1 MQGFLAIPAD
11 SIVRLRDARI
21 PAALLIEAP
30 PCQIDS
36 DGLAAVDLEIQHGQI
51 SAIAPAG
58 TFEPK
63 TTIDL
68 AGGQV
73 WPGYADIHTHLDK
86 GFILPRATNPDR
98 TFKGAFTNVAADRAA
113 NWTADDLRRRFDFA
127 LRCAYAHGTTAL
139 RTHIDSLES
148 QAYISWGVFREMRE
162 LWAGRIEL
170 QASSLV
176 PIDVFGTP
184 YGKTLADI
192 VAVSG
197 GNLGAVTRLTG
208 GIHDT
213 LPAEFEAL
221 LDRVFTLAD
230 ERGLDLD
237 FHVDESGELGAKA
250 LAYIASVKINRH
262 FQKRVLCGHCCS
274 LAVQSESYVK
284 TTLNLCADAGIAVV
298 SLPMCNQYL
307 QDRQIG
313 RTPRWR
319 GVTLL
324 HEMRASGIEVAVASD
339 NTIDPFFGYGDLDMH
354 EVFTQA
360 VRIAHL
366 DTPYGDWP
374 RAATATPAAIMGLYD
389 HGMIG
394 IGRSADLIL
403 FRGRSMNELLSRPQ
417 ADRVVLR
424 AGRIID
430 TTLPDHRELDD
441 LFQIPALAP
450 GRTLADA

>member
-1 MQGFLAIPAD
+1 MQGFLAIPD
-11 SIVRLRDARI
+11 HSILRLRHARI
-21 PAALLIEAP
+21 PAALMTAP
-30 PCQIDS
+30 PSGPIDH
-36 DGLAAVDLEIQHGQI
+36 DGLADVDLEIVHGQI
-51 SAIAPAG
+51 AAIAPAG
-58 TFEPK
+58 SFEPN
-63 TTIDL
+63 TAIDL

-73 WPGYADIHTHLDK
+73 WPGYADLHTHLDK
-86 GFILPRATNPDR
+86 GFILPRAPNPDR
-98 TFKGAFTNVAADRAA
+98 TFKGAFTNVAADRAK
-113 NWTADDLRRRFDFA
+113 NWTAEDLRRRFDFS

-139 RTHIDSLES
+139 RTHLDSIET

-162 LWAGRIEL
+162 TWAGRIEL

-176 PIDVFGTP
+176 PVDVFGTP
-184 YGKTLADI
+184 YGQTLADI

-208 GIHDT
+208 GIHDSI
-213 LPAEFEAL
+213 PAEFEEL
-221 LDRVFTLAD
+221 LDRVFTLAA

-237 FHVDESGELGAKA
+237 FHVDESGEQGARA
-250 LAYIASVKINRH
+250 LAYIASAKINRH
-262 FQKRVLCGHCCS
+262 FQGRVLCGHCCS
-274 LAVQSESYVK
+274 LAVQNEGHVRA
-284 TTLNLCADAGIAVV
+284 TLDLCADAGISVV

-307 QDRQIG
+307 QDRVPG

-324 HEMRASGIEVAVASD
+324 HEMAASGIEVAAASD

-374 RAATATPAAIMGLYD
+374 RAVTATPAAIMGLY
-389 HGMIG
+389 HRGMIG
-394 IGRSADLIL
+394 VGRSADLIL
-403 FRGRSMNELLSRPQ
+403 YRGRSMPELLARPQ

-441 LFQIPALAP
+441 LFPAPTPAST
-450 GRTLADA
+450 RTLTDA

>member
-86 GFILPRATNPDR
+86 GFILPRAPNPDR
-98 TFKGAFTNVAADRAA
+98 TFKGAFTNVAADRSA

-208 GIHDT
+208 ASTTRSLRNSKHCLTAFLHWRTSADSTSISTSMKAANWARRPLHT
-213 LPAEFEAL
+213 SPAS
-221 LDRVFTLAD
+221 R
-230 ERGLDLD
+230 
-237 FHVDESGELGAKA
+237 S
-250 LAYIASVKINRH
+250 
-262 FQKRVLCGHCCS
+262 
-274 LAVQSESYVK
+274 
-284 TTLNLCADAGIAVV
+284 
-298 SLPMCNQYL
+298 
-307 QDRQIG
+307 
-313 RTPRWR
+313 
-319 GVTLL
+319 
-324 HEMRASGIEVAVASD
+324 
-339 NTIDPFFGYGDLDMH
+339 
-354 EVFTQA
+354 
-360 VRIAHL
+360 
-366 DTPYGDWP
+366 
-374 RAATATPAAIMGLYD
+374 TATSRNACYADIAA
-389 HGMIG
+389 
-394 IGRSADLIL
+394 A
-403 FRGRSMNELLSRPQ
+403 
-417 ADRVVLR
+417 
-424 AGRIID
+424 
-430 TTLPDHRELDD
+430 
-441 LFQIPALAP
+441 
-450 GRTLADA
+450 